1 MPAKILVVDDEPD
14 LEPLIC
20 QKFRKNIRQN
30 QLQFIF
36 AHNGLKALE
45 KLQAQPDIDIVLTDI
60 SMPEMDGLTLLAQ
73 INELYPTI
81 KAVIISAYDDLEN
94 IRTAMNRGAFDF
106 LTKPINFQD
115 LEITTNKTLQHVQQ
129 MKAALEQERLAQ
141 QAQAELLAHLQQE
154 VRERQRAEEALCES
168 ERRLA
173 QFLEAVPVGI
183 FVINAKGQPY
193 YINQTA
199 QQILGK
205 GIVSKATAAQLPE
218 IYQAYQSG
226 SEQIYPTTQQPII
239 RALRGESTTVDDLEI
254 RQADKI
260 IPLEVWATPI
270 FDEKGQIVY
279 AIAAFQ
285 DITHRKRAET
295 ERSQFTQEL
304 ELKNVALQQVKDKLA
319 DSNRTLEQKVKERT
333 QELSQ
338 TLEILKATQAEL
350 VIENALLR
358 SEEQNHSYEYQVGG
372 SLPMDAPTYVVRQA
386 DRYLYKALKLGEFC
400 YILNSRQMG
409 KSSLRVQIMRR
420 LQAEGFACAA
430 IDLSEIG
437 NRQITLEQWYAG
449 FTYMLVSS
457 FNLLDKVALRTWW
470 RKHQFLS
477 PVHRLS
483 EFINK
488 VLLENIAEN
497 IVIFIDEID
506 SVINLD
512 FAIDDFFILLRAC
525 YNKRADFPEYKR
537 LTFVLFGVATP
548 SQLIRDKNRT
558 PFNIGQAIQLNGF
571 QLHEAQPLLQGLI
584 ERVTNPQAV
593 LKEVLAWTSGQPFL
607 TQKLCKL
614 IRTSPLPIPTNSEAE
629 WLENLVQTQVIEN
642 WESQDEPEHLKTIRD
657 RLLSNEQRAVSLLR
671 LYQQILQQGE
681 VVVDDSPEQRELLL
695 SGLVVKQINT
705 SQGSVPVLTIYNHI
719 YQAVFNQSWIEQRL
733 ELLPLST
740 QLP

>member
-1 MPAKILVVDDEPD
+1 
-14 LEPLIC
+14 
-20 QKFRKNIRQN
+20 
-30 QLQFIF
+30 
-36 AHNGLKALE
+36 
-45 KLQAQPDIDIVLTDI
+45 
-60 SMPEMDGLTLLAQ
+60 
-73 INELYPTI
+73 
-81 KAVIISAYDDLEN
+81 
-94 IRTAMNRGAFDF
+94 
-106 LTKPINFQD
+106 
-115 LEITTNKTLQHVQQ
+115 
-129 MKAALEQERLAQ
+129 
-141 QAQAELLAHLQQE
+141 
-154 VRERQRAEEALCES
+154 
-168 ERRLA
+168 
-173 QFLEAVPVGI
+173 
-183 FVINAKGQPY
+183 
-193 YINQTA
+193 
-199 QQILGK
+199 
-205 GIVSKATAAQLPE
+205 
-218 IYQAYQSG
+218 
-226 SEQIYPTTQQPII
+226 
-239 RALRGESTTVDDLEI
+239 
-254 RQADKI
+254 
-260 IPLEVWATPI
+260 
-270 FDEKGQIVY
+270 
-279 AIAAFQ
+279 
-285 DITHRKRAET
+285 
-295 ERSQFTQEL
+295 
-304 ELKNVALQQVKDKLA
+304 
-319 DSNRTLEQKVKERT
+319 
-333 QELSQ
+333 
-338 TLEILKATQAEL
+338 
-350 VIENALLR
+350 
-358 SEEQNHSYEYQVGG
+358 
-372 SLPMDAPTYVVRQA
+372 
-386 DRYLYKALKLGEFC
+386 
-400 YILNSRQMG
+400 
-409 KSSLRVQIMRR
+409 MRR